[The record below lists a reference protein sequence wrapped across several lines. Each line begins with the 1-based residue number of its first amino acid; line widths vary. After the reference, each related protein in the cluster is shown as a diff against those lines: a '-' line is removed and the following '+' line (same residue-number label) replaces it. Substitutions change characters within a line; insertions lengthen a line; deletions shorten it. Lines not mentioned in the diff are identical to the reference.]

1 MLQKNVQDKL
11 KRLEDEKIN
20 IEKEISRLEP
30 ERRKVLFNSFRLD
43 LFCI

>member
-11 KRLEDEKIN
+11 ERLKAENIN

-30 ERRKVLFNSFRLD
+30 EHRKVFLIALD
-43 LFCI
+43 LFCT

>member
-11 KRLEDEKIN
+11 ERLKAEEIN

-30 ERRKVLFNSFRLD
+30 ERRKVLLIALD

>member
-30 ERRKVLFNSFRLD
+30 ERRKVPLTVLY